1 MLNFLCYVK
10 QMEDCLLINKK
21 SFFLAILL
29 GSIFM
34 LIGCGDKKLD
44 SFQDDMTKFKDN
56 VVSISETMDN
66 IDATSDTATDD
77 LLSCLDDMNEQ
88 FQFLAAIEVP
98 SKFSNVET
106 LADEASTYMSEAVS
120 LYHEYYES
128 TDYDDSV
135 RQAASENYSRAMK
148 RMSYISVL
156 LQGNIPDDSEVMVTE
171 EDGVD
176 FQPVTTDIDEE
187 SEYESVTESVT
198 ESEEAS
204 TDNENTQN
212 EGPVKVGSKS
222 N

>member
-1 MLNFLCYVK
+1 MINFLCYVK

-21 SFFLAILL
+21 FFFLIILIS
-29 GSIFM
+29 SIFL
-34 LIGCGDKKLD
+34 LIGCGDKKLE
-44 SFQDDMTKFKDN
+44 SFQDDMTQFKDN
-56 VVSISETMDN
+56 VVNISETMDN
-66 IDATSDTATDD
+66 IDATSDTAVDD
-77 LLSCLDDMNEQ
+77 LLSCLDSMNEQ
-88 FQFLAAIEVP
+88 FQFLAAIDVP
-98 SKFSNVET
+98 SKFSNIET

-120 LYHEYYES
+120 LYHQYYES

-156 LQGNIPDDSEVMVTE
+156 LQGNIPNDSEVMVTE

-187 SEYESVTESVT
+187 SEYGSVNESVT
-198 ESEEAS
+198 ESEEIS
-204 TDNENTQN
+204 TDKENTQSD
-212 EGPVKVGSKS
+212 GPVKVGSKS

>member
-10 QMEDCLLINKK
+10 QMEDCLLVNKK
-21 SFFLAILL
+21 PFFLTIII
-29 GSIFM
+29 STIFM
-34 LIGCGDKKLD
+34 LSGCGDKKLD

-56 VVSISETMDN
+56 VVSISETMNN

-88 FQFLAAIEVP
+88 FKFLAAIEVP
-98 SKFSNVET
+98 SKFSNIET

-128 TDYDDSV
+128 TEYDDSV

-198 ESEEAS
+198 ESQEVS

>member
-10 QMEDCLLINKK
+10 QMEECLLVNKK
-21 SFFLAILL
+21 SFFMAILI
-29 GSIFM
+29 STIFM
-34 LIGCGDKKLD
+34 LSGCGDKKLD

-77 LLSCLDDMNEQ
+77 LLSCLDSMNEQ
-88 FQFLAAIEVP
+88 FQFLSAIEVP
-98 SKFSNVET
+98 SKFSNIET

-187 SEYESVTESVT
+187 SEYESVTESVA
-198 ESEEAS
+198 ESEEVS

-212 EGPVKVGSKS
+212 DGPVKVGSNS